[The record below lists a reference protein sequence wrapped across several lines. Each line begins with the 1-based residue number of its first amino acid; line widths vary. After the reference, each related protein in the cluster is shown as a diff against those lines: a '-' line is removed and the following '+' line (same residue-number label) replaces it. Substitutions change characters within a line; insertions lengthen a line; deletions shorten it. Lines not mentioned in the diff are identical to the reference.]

1 MVLDIAINKTVV
13 NGQTIQQSLTITAAL
28 PLVLVAAVLYLLLGL
43 AALLISFRTQE
54 VPFTLAGVLMMHSK
68 LTSLK
73 LFPKND
79 QQECEKSENQS
90 G

>member
-1 MVLDIAINKTVV
+1 MVLDIAINRTAV

-28 PLVLVAAVLYLLLGL
+28 PLVLVVAVLYILLGL
-43 AALLISFRTQE
+43 AALLVSFHTQE
-54 VPFTLAGVLMMHSK
+54 APFTLAGVLMMHSK
-68 LTSLK
+68 LTSLQ

-79 QQECEKSENQS
+79 QQEYEMSENQS